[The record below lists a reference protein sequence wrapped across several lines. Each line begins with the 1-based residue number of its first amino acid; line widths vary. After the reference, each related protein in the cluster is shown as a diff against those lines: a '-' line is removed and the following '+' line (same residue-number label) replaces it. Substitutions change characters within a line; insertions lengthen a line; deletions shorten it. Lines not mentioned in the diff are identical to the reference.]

1 MKQARLVAD
10 LPGSGRVVFDG
21 EARQIIRPDSARA
34 LAGSAWLWRGDTLY
48 LAADAFAWGLRLGTG
63 IDWTEM
69 QLRLL
74 GTAEM
79 PVVRRLVRDARR
91 AVLRRPQPTPATAT
105 TVGVRRSLADGAVLD
120 WALSSATGDPVR
132 TASLQLGLGVQLAGG
147 GLEVQQSLQGRGGG
161 PNTTRWSWT
170 WAWPTQGWL
179 RQVRLGDVETAGPD
193 PRAVRGAIASS
204 APYVRET
211 QFGMDALAGLSRPA
225 HLTMPANA
233 PRFAQIVARERSR
246 LGNFIRGQVGDA
258 AEAEDILQDV
268 LLEFYAATDAIE
280 QAGAW
285 LFRVARNRIID
296 RARKKKEEPLP
307 AADDEDGRSWLEE
320 NLPDPA
326 AGPDAA
332 YARSVLLGSIQAA
345 LQTLP
350 PEQRDVFVAH
360 EIEGLS
366 FADLSARW
374 RVPQNTLLA
383 RKRYAVFALRARLQA
398 EYGDLIV

>member
-1 MKQARLVAD
+1 MD
-10 LPGSGRVVFDG
+10 
-21 EARQIIRPDSARA
+21 
-34 LAGSAWLWRGDTLY
+34 
-48 LAADAFAWGLRLGTG
+48 
-63 IDWTEM
+63 
-69 QLRLL
+69 
-74 GTAEM
+74 
-79 PVVRRLVRDARR
+79 
-91 AVLRRPQPTPATAT
+91 ATA
-105 TVGVRRSLADGAVLD
+105 GLPP
-120 WALSSATGDPVR
+120 SA
-132 TASLQLGLGVQLAGG
+132 
-147 GLEVQQSLQGRGGG
+147 
-161 PNTTRWSWT
+161 
-170 WAWPTQGWL
+170 
-179 RQVRLGDVETAGPD
+179 
-193 PRAVRGAIASS
+193 
-204 APYVRET
+204 
-211 QFGMDALAGLSRPA
+211 QFS
-225 HLTMPANA
+225 MPANA
-233 PRFAQIVARERSR
+233 LRFTEIVKRERSR
-246 LGNFIRGQVGDA
+246 LGNFIRGEVRDA

-268 LLEFYAATDAIE
+268 LFEFYAATDAIE

-307 AADDEDGRSWLEE
+307 PASDDEDGRSWLEE

-366 FADLSARW
+366 FADMSASW

-383 RKRYAVFALRARLQA
+383 RKRYAVLALRAQLRA